1 MLKRIN
7 WKLVFKTFAWL
18 LCLSGTVV
26 LMGFIDKKQQSVKC
40 TNIGILI
47 PGANNFI
54 EREEINAILKSSQ
67 GDIIGRNLEGVNLH
81 EIEKS
86 IGANPYIAFVKVYA
100 EMNGSVYVEVR
111 QRQPVLRIINQ
122 AGQDYY
128 VDSEGLKVPVSSNFT
143 ADVIVASGKIMEPFN
158 GRLDTLST
166 SLGKD
171 LYKMALFFSANKLWD
186 AQIEQLFVNDKSQ
199 VELVPRVGNQ
209 HILLGDAS
217 NLPTK
222 MENLAT
228 FYKEVM
234 PHVGWNVYKEINLM
248 YKDQIVAVKN
258 SDTVEKNKPI
268 NSVLLDSLQQT
279 KVSVDSAIKTSI
291 KEAAVPPE
299 NKATKEKPKE
309 LSKKANLESDKVKT
323 PQKR

>member
-1 MLKRIN
+1 
-7 WKLVFKTFAWL
+7 
-18 LCLSGTVV
+18 
-26 LMGFIDKKQQSVKC
+26 
-40 TNIGILI
+40 
-47 PGANNFI
+47 
-54 EREEINAILKSSQ
+54 
-67 GDIIGRNLEGVNLH
+67 
-81 EIEKS
+81 
-86 IGANPYIAFVKVYA
+86 
-100 EMNGSVYVEVR
+100 
-111 QRQPVLRIINQ
+111 
-122 AGQDYY
+122 
-128 VDSEGLKVPVSSNFT
+128 
-143 ADVIVASGKIMEPFN
+143 
-158 GRLDTLST
+158 
-166 SLGKD
+166 
-171 LYKMALFFSANKLWD
+171 
-186 AQIEQLFVNDKSQ
+186 VNDKSQ